1 MTSRY
6 RRILRSLSLV
16 LFSAMPLAS
25 PLWAADDAAA
35 GAAGADPN
43 ATSSTAAA
51 TESGTGPTTAAGSAT
66 DATSSTSTES
76 GTLTLNQI
84 VVTAQRRSENIYN
97 VPISMAAYTNADLLQ
112 RNITSL
118 DNLAAQTPGINYRE
132 FGATSFIAIDGITQ
146 DAGGSVAGIG
156 PNTVAIY
163 INDVP
168 LQTRYETAA
177 VSSANPL
184 VFDIDHIEV
193 LRGPQGTLFGASA
206 EGGAIRL
213 ITPTPSLTQYSGYA
227 IGGFSDILGGGGQ
240 GSQFGAA
247 FGGPIVPG
255 SLGFRVSAWTQR
267 TPGYV
272 NNESAIFGGVDQ
284 NNVNSSDSYVL
295 QGALLWKASDMFSA
309 VFRMYY
315 QKLNQNSLGLFQPP
329 TSANTIGAG
338 DPANGDFVS
347 TRALLQP
354 SSDDITAPSLT
365 LNFDFGW
372 GQLKILSSYLN
383 RYSPRDYDYTAVLPP
398 ALGFPIPTS
407 LDYAE
412 PTVVGTGQNNS
423 TQEIRLQSPDRGQD
437 FTWIVGAYYANLR
450 QHDWE
455 TVSAPGFPAE
465 ILQYTGETIEQFLG
479 ENLVSGDGSTA
490 DTYISD
496 QLMRDEDKA
505 VYAHAQYKFLTHFAI
520 LAGVRHENDSSS
532 LYTVSNGPLAGGPSN
547 ASAPSSSSATVPQ
560 FGLNWTPDDHNL
572 VYASA
577 GEGFRAGGGN
587 VPITLNS
594 AGCQGEL
601 AKLGRPTG
609 YNGDTLWSYR
619 LGDKSRLQDG
629 RLLIDGSIFDINWD
643 NIISAIQLP
652 LCATHIAY
660 NLGDAKSDGFDLSVN
675 MLPTPNW
682 RVGLSLGYTN
692 ARYTSTTE
700 IFGGVVS
707 RSGDAI
713 SDIAPWNIVA
723 EVQYQHQLTDSADW
737 YLYVQN
743 QYNSKNDRV
752 TPAEDPTTESY
763 DAGVVTNP
771 AYDVVLARV
780 GLMFANGIETAFYVD
795 NMLNSHPLLNWDKDL
810 IDITSGAYTIQPR
823 TIGATFT
830 YHLQ

>member
-1 MTSRY
+1 MTSTY
-6 RRILRSLSLV
+6 RRILVLSI
-16 LFSAMPLAS
+16 AMSIAS
-25 PLWAADDAAA
+25 PLWAAD
-35 GAAGADPN
+35 
-43 ATSSTAAA
+43 ATSSGT
-51 TESGTGPTTAAGSAT
+51 SGTDSAT
-66 DATSSTSTES
+66 GSSATSDASPSAAEST
-76 GTLTLNQI
+76 GTLTLNQV

-97 VPISMAAYTNADLLQ
+97 VPISMAAYSNSDLLR

-118 DNLAAQTPGINYRE
+118 NNIAAQTPGINYRE

-193 LRGPQGTLFGASA
+193 LRGPQGTLFGSSA

-213 ITPTPSLTQYSGYA
+213 ITPTPSLTRYTGYA

-240 GSQFGAA
+240 GSQFGVAY
-247 FGGPIVPG
+247 GGPIVPG
-255 SLGFRVSAWTQR
+255 TLGFRVSAWTQH

-272 NNESAIFGGVDQ
+272 NNESAIFGGVNQ
-284 NNVNSSDSYVL
+284 SNANSSNSYVL
-295 QGALLWKASDMFSA
+295 QGAMLWKASDVFSA
-309 VFRMYY
+309 LFRIYY
-315 QKLNQNSLGLFQPP
+315 QKLDQNSLGLFQPP
-329 TSANTIGAG
+329 TAMNPIGAG
-338 DPANGDFVS
+338 NPADGDFVS

-354 SSDDITAPSLT
+354 SSDDISAPSLT

-372 GQLKILSSYLN
+372 SQLKILSSYLH
-383 RYSPRDYDYTAVLPP
+383 RYSPRTYDYTAVLPP

-407 LDYAE
+407 MDFAE
-412 PTVVGTGQNNS
+412 PTVVGTGQNNY
-423 TQEIRLQSPDRGQD
+423 TQEIRLQSPDHGQD

-455 TVSAPGFPAE
+455 TVSAPGFPE
-465 ILQYTGETIEQFLG
+465 EVLQNTGKTIEEFLG
-479 ENLVSGDGSTA
+479 ESLVDGDGTTGN
-490 DTYISD
+490 TYISD

-505 VYAHAQYKFLTHFAI
+505 VYAHVQYKFMKYFAV
-520 LAGVRHENDSSS
+520 LAGVRHENDSES
-532 LYTVSNGPLAGGPSN
+532 LYTVSDGPLAGGPSH
-547 ASAPSSSSATVPQ
+547 ASAPSSGSATVPQ
-560 FGLNWTPDDHNL
+560 FGINWTPNDRNL

-577 GEGFRAGGGN
+577 SEGFRAGGGN

-594 AGCQGEL
+594 EGCQAEL
-601 AKLGRPTG
+601 ARLGRPTG
-609 YNGDTLWSYR
+609 YNGDTLWSYT

-629 RLLIDGSIFDINWD
+629 RLLIDGSIYHINWD

-660 NLGDAKSDGFDLSVN
+660 NLGDAKSDGFDVSVK

-682 RVGLSLGYTN
+682 RLGLSLGYTN

-707 RSGDAI
+707 RSGNAI
-713 SDIAPWNIVA
+713 SDISPWNVVA
-723 EVQYQHQLTDSADW
+723 DVQYQHQLTENSDW
-737 YLYVQN
+737 YVYVQN
-743 QYNSKNDRV
+743 QYNSKNNRL

-771 AYDVVLARV
+771 AYDVLLTRV
-780 GLMFANGIETAFYVD
+780 GLQFTSGLDVAFYID
-795 NMLNSHPLLNWDKDL
+795 NLLNEHPLLNWNRDL
-810 IDITSGAYTIQPR
+810 IDITSGAFTIQPR
-823 TIGATFT
+823 TIGAQLT